1 MFFGLNVQNFQR
13 QYKERLSGFEKW
25 EQKSHATDYLVYPKN
40 IGPYLSLDETALSNG
55 ELYTIITNKAKKGKK
70 GSIVAMLKGTAAS
83 KIIETLKDKLTLKQR
98 NTVKEI
104 TLDMAGSMNEIAR
117 ECFRK
122 ATRVTDR
129 FHVQK
134 LALSAVQDIRI
145 KYRWEALEKENQNYL
160 AARQNYKPHIPEV
173 LPNGDTHKQLLARSR
188 YLLFKPRN
196 KWTQKQIER
205 AEILFELYPD
215 LYQAYKLAMNLNSIY
230 EHSSNKTVA
239 ITRLAHWFRKVEQS
253 GFKNF
258 AIVMRSFQIH
268 YDTIANFFNN
278 RSTNASAES
287 FNAKIKDFRRNFRGV
302 TDVKFFLFRL
312 TKIYA

>member
-1 MFFGLNVQNFQR
+1 
-13 QYKERLSGFEKW
+13 
-25 EQKSHATDYLVYPKN
+25 
-40 IGPYLSLDETALSNG
+40 
-55 ELYTIITNKAKKGKK
+55 
-70 GSIVAMLKGTAAS
+70 MLKGTAAD
-83 KIIETLKDKLTLKQR
+83 KIIEILKNKLTLKQR

-134 LALSAVQDIRI
+134 LAFTAVQDIRI
-145 KYRWEALEKENQNYL
+145 KYRWEALEMENQEYL
-160 AARQNYKPHIPEV
+160 AARKKNERHTPKV
-173 LPNGDTHKQLLARSR
+173 LPNGDTYKQLLARSR

-196 KWTQKQIER
+196 KWTQKQVSR

-215 LYQAYKLAMNLNSIY
+215 LYQAYKLAMDLNRIY
-230 EHSSNKTVA
+230 QHSTNKTTA

-258 AIVMRSFQIH
+258 ATVMRSFQIH
-268 YDTIANFFNN
+268 YDSISNFFNN

-287 FNAKIKDFRRNFRGV
+287 FNAKIKNFRRNFRGV

>member
-1 MFFGLNVQNFQR
+1 LI
-13 QYKERLSGFEKW
+13 Y
-25 EQKSHATDYLVYPKN
+25 TKN

-55 ELYTIITNKAKKGKK
+55 ELYTIITNKSKKGKK
-70 GSIVAMLKGTAAS
+70 GSIVAMLKGTAAGE
-83 KIIETLKDKLTLKQR
+83 IIEILKNKLTLKQR

-134 LALSAVQDIRI
+134 LAFAAVQDIRI
-145 KYRWEALEKENQNYL
+145 KYRWEVLEMENQEYL
-160 AARQNYKPHIPEV
+160 AARKNNQRHTPKV
-173 LPNGDTHKQLLARSR
+173 LPNGDTYKQLLARSR

-196 KWTQKQIER
+196 KWTLKQVSR

-215 LYQAYKLAMNLNSIY
+215 LCQAYKLAMDLNSIY
-230 EHSSNKTVA
+230 QHSSNKTIA

-258 AIVMRSFQIH
+258 ASVMRSFQIH
-268 YDTIANFFNN
+268 YDSIANFFIN